1 MILGGGAVV
10 QIEGRQSKILGLLP
24 EAAALAQGNDGKA
37 RLYLVSGRVQGVGYR
52 YFVMRTAQRL
62 GIRGTVKNLR
72 DGRVEV
78 AAAGTAESMAAFYA
92 ELEHGP
98 DGAQVKSIDEGE
110 LPSEHEFG
118 DEFKVEYER

>member
-62 GIRGTVKNLR
+62 GIRGTVENLC

-78 AAAGTAESMAAFYA
+78 AAAGTGRIDGGVLRG
-92 ELEHGP
+92 LEHGP